1 FSVFGLN
8 LTSTL
13 IMKNYWFQIDLSIV
27 NLVFDYFPE
36 VADEFTT
43 GMTKSQKVRELIGYA
58 ERHGVWDNLVA
69 AVGKGAKVAV
79 YQQFFNIAPQ
89 LPPTTAPSPQPRNPR
104 QIFLSYATADVAIA
118 QQVAAA
124 LAADGWRVWM
134 APDSVLP
141 GELWVAAIE
150 RGLQESG
157 VFLLLLSPEA
167 VASRWVQYETNIAI
181 ALERRGKL
189 DFVSLW
195 LRPCEPPLTWEAYQ
209 WVVWQDGEYGR
220 LRQRLNSTRSR
231 GFQSSP
237 PARPITLPTPAA
249 AEAAG
254 FGNPG
259 YAEVLP
265 ATPQNYVD
273 AKTGLEMIYIPPG
286 PFLYG
291 ENKEKREL
299 PGYWI
304 SKTPVTNAV
313 YKRFLDANPQHLV
326 PKAVLDVEKPYAWD
340 EQERTFPAEK
350 TDHPVVL
357 VSWYDAMAFAEWVG
371 MVLPTEE
378 QWEKAA
384 RGIDGRDYPW
394 GVWREGCANTR
405 ETGILGT
412 TPVGRYSP
420 QGDSPYGCVDMCG
433 NVWDWTA
440 TQHELGG
447 WVLRGGSWGD
457 NHEFALLWNFSGY
470 LADGS
475 IEDIGFRLV
484 APVVSDSWLLAVEI
498 L

>member
-1 FSVFGLN
+1 MTTPNRAQLRQFLQKYYNDNELG
-8 LTSTL
+8 T
-13 IMKNYWFQIDLSIV
+13 
-27 NLVFDYFPE
+27 LVFDYFPE
-36 VADEFTT
+36 VDGEFTI
-43 GMTKSQKVRELIGYA
+43 GMLKSQKVELLIGYA

-69 AVGKGAKVAV
+69 AVGKGAKAAV

-89 LPPTTAPSPQPRNPR
+89 PLPAPAPSLQPRNPR
-104 QIFLSYATADVAIA
+104 QIFLSHATADAAIA
-118 QQVAAA
+118 QQVAAE

-181 ALERRGKL
+181 ALERRGQL

-220 LRQRLNSTRSR
+220 LHQRLTLPRSR

-237 PARPITLPTPAA
+237 PVRPTTPPTPAA
-249 AEAAG
+249 AEVAG
-254 FGNPG
+254 FENPG
-259 YAEVLP
+259 YAKVPP
-265 ATPQNYVD
+265 ATLQNYVD

-286 PFLYG
+286 SFLYG

-304 SKTPVTNAV
+304 SKAPVTNTV
-313 YKRFLDANPQHLV
+313 YKRFLDADPQHPV
-326 PKAVLDVEKPYAWD
+326 PSIRSEWAQPYNWDVKK
-340 EQERTFPAEK
+340 RTFPVEK
-350 TDHPVVL
+350 ADHPVVL
-357 VSWYDAMAFAEWVG
+357 ISWLDAVAFAKWAG
-371 MVLPTEE
+371 LALPTEE

-384 RGIDGRDYPW
+384 RGTDGRDYPW

-405 ETGILGT
+405 EAGVGET
-412 TPVGRYSP
+412 TAVGRYSP
-420 QGDSPYGCVDMCG
+420 QGDSHVGCVDMSG
-433 NVWDWTA
+433 NVWEWTL
-440 TQHELGG
+440 TEHEEGG
-447 WVLRGGSWGD
+447 RVLRGGSWFNLHGD
-457 NHEFALLWNFSGY
+457 ALVSSRDWYDVFGS
-470 LADGS
+470 DGNLS
-475 IEDIGFRLV
+475 FRCV
-484 APVVSDSWLLAVEI
+484 APIVSGF
-498 L
+498 